1 MTRLDWVA
9 YDIGDDRERRRVE
22 RCLARRGQRL
32 QKSLFACVLDEARL
46 RALQA
51 DLQAL
56 PLRTG
61 QVVLAPQWRAGRL
74 FPGLI
79 VQKPGQVL
87 RRDAQQTGRLGFVA
101 ARIRHRPAPV
111 VRAGRGHPVALAEEC
126 V

>member
-1 MTRLDWVA
+1 MTRLYWVA

-61 QVVLAPQWRAGRL
+61 QVVLAGLATVPVLAAGAQPGPTAEGWA
-74 FPGLI
+74 FVPGLNRAEAG
-79 VQKPGQVL
+79 PG
-87 RRDAQQTGRLGFVA
+87 A
-101 ARIRHRPAPV
+101 AA
-111 VRAGRGHPVALAEEC
+111 
-126 V
+126 